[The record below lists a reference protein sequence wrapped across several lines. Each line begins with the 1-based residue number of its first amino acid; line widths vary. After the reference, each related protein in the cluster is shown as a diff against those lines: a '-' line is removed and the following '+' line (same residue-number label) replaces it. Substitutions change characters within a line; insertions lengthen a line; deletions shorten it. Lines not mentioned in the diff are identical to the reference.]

1 MDNNLPVRE
10 RIIQTASTLFYK
22 QGFNRTGI
30 NEIIAQAE
38 VAKASLYAHFK
49 SKDDLCLAYLQRM
62 QSGLLTNLK
71 EFLKDYELGRERV
84 LAIFDFLE
92 DFYHTDGFRGC
103 WCLNTI
109 SEIPKD
115 NERIQKEILLQKR
128 HFMRLIQEVVGQN
141 LPDVMEEVN
150 RKSLRIYLLYES
162 AIMESQVQQSPWPIH
177 EAKEMAKVFLK

>member
-1 MDNNLPVRE
+1 MDSNLPVRE
-10 RIIQTASTLFYK
+10 RIIQTASALFYK
-22 QGFNRTGI
+22 QGYNRTGI

-62 QSGLLTNLK
+62 QGGLLANLK
-71 EFLKDYELGRERV
+71 KFLKGYGIGKDRV
-84 LAIFDFLE
+84 LGIFDFLE

-115 NERIQKEILLQKR
+115 NERIQKEIITQKR
-128 HFMRLIQEVVGQN
+128 NFKRLIQEVVMQN
-141 LPDVMEEVN
+141 LPDTME
-150 RKSLRIYLLYES
+150 KSIERSTRIYLLYES
-162 AIMESQVQQSPWPIH
+162 AIMESQLQGSPWPIH
-177 EAKEMAKVFLK
+177 EAKRMAEVFLK